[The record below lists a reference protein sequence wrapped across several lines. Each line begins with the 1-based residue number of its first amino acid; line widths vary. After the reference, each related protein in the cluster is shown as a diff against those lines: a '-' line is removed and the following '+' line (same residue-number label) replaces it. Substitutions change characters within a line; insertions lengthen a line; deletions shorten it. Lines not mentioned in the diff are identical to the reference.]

1 MTTSNKNI
9 DIHQKH
15 NKKNWQAITVIAII
29 SITVLLIVLFIYFE
43 KTTPLQKTDKQ
54 ETTEN
59 VTQKPPKDAEIIA
72 EYNDE
77 RRNSVYYILGDRF
90 FCCDRNAN
98 TSTYNA
104 LF

>member
-15 NKKNWQAITVIAII
+15 TKKNWQAITVIAII

-72 EYNDE
+72 EYHDE
-77 RRNSVYYILGDRF
+77 RRNSVY
-90 FCCDRNAN
+90 
-98 TSTYNA
+98 
-104 LF
+104 